1 MRFGGCASGRH
12 RVGRMSVMWWWALP
26 VASTLTAWAVVLW
39 RSRESV
45 QRDPVVTVQ
54 RLSRFRGAMARVH
67 AGHDADWHAASGS
80 VSAVERTAPGQSPSG
95 SASGNERTASG
106 ESFSDPSGQP

>member
-1 MRFGGCASGRH
+1 
-12 RVGRMSVMWWWALP
+12 MSVMWWWALP
-26 VASTLTAWAVVLW
+26 VASTLAAWAVVLW

-67 AGHDADWHAASGS
+67 ADQDPRWHGAASSG
-80 VSAVERTAPGQSPSG
+80 AVMSRTEPGLPDPDSSP
-95 SASGNERTASG
+95 R
-106 ESFSDPSGQP
+106 P